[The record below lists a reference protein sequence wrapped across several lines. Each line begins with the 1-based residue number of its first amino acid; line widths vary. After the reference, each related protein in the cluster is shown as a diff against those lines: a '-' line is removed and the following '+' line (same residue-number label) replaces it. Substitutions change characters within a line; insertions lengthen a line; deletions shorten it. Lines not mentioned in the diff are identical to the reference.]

1 MKCGEISN
9 VSQLLGA
16 LLSRY
21 YRFHSQ
27 YVGLC
32 VFAISIGALLAI
44 PFQKASLLSRS
55 RTQRPRTDSMTFEK
69 RVTWSSHLVRRSI
82 FMFILPFAG
91 LAYTL
96 SSGGPKTTWFLP
108 TFFAGVIGFLSC
120 LAISE
125 CNGLI
130 METYDTSDLQPGMTG
145 RPRPVL
151 PEELKKKQTNYSC
164 YPRISAGFAITQT
177 FSYLIAAAATGT
189 GGAIERRLGAQ
200 AATGVVAG
208 ILLILTLFLI
218 VALTRWKPVQ
228 IVPSQRYGTNIL
240 SGATNAWKP
249 VIIGHPSGTTRRL
262 SLLEMGKMSR
272 WTEIRKRNR
281 LATGFTEEMEMGAL
295 ASKT

>member
-1 MKCGEISN
+1 
-9 VSQLLGA
+9 
-16 LLSRY
+16 
-21 YRFHSQ
+21 
-27 YVGLC
+27 
-32 VFAISIGALLAI
+32 
-44 PFQKASLLSRS
+44 
-55 RTQRPRTDSMTFEK
+55 
-69 RVTWSSHLVRRSI
+69 
-82 FMFILPFAG
+82 MFILPFAG

-281 LATGFTEEMEMGAL
+281 LATGFTEEMELGAL